1 MKRHDARLKFYRT
14 DHDSEEFCAMWS
26 KPGYLL
32 DALPI
37 AQRVLE
43 AVVPGWYP
51 SAVNL
56 YLGDG
61 KRHSGRVVFLSTVA
75 NRELATKEEIIS
87 AFRDVFGEIEVNGEW
102 R

>member
-1 MKRHDARLKFYRT
+1 MKRTDARLKFYRT
-14 DHDSEEFCAMWS
+14 DHGSEEFCAMWS

-32 DALPI
+32 EALPI

-56 YLGDG
+56 YLGNG
-61 KRHSGRVVFLSTVA
+61 KRYSGRVVFLSTVA
-75 NRELATKEEIIS
+75 NRELATQEEIVEV
-87 AFRDVFGEIEVNGEW
+87 FRKLFGEIEVSGAW

>member
-1 MKRHDARLKFYRT
+1 
-14 DHDSEEFCAMWS
+14 MWS

-32 DALPI
+32 EALPI

-56 YLGDG
+56 YLGNG

-75 NRELATKEEIIS
+75 NREFATKEEIIS
-87 AFRDVFGEIEVNGEW
+87 AFRDVFGEVEVIDEW